1 MLRRS
6 ALTWTDG
13 GAGFTLSDRAAFRVG
28 GEESPAGSPRT
39 PAPQH
44 THTPLLFSF
53 RFPIV
58 SSGTAAYSQIRRGV
72 RF

>member
-13 GAGFTLSDRAAFRVG
+13 GAGFALSDRAAFRVG

-44 THTPLLFSF
+44 THTHTAVVLFSV
-53 RFPIV
+53 PDSVQWYCCIL
-58 SSGTAAYSQIRRGV
+58 SDPQGC
-72 RF
+72 